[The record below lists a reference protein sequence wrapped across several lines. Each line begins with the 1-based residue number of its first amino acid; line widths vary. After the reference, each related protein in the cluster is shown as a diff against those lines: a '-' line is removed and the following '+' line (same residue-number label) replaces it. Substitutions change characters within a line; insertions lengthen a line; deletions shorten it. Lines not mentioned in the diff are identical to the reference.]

1 VSSSTGSPSS
11 SDSHP
16 PQREAQPEEGP
27 GTDPLITIDVI
38 KGRSEA
44 ELRTLLDTVHAAMV
58 EAFGVP
64 ESDRYQILT
73 EHEPHQLVARDTG
86 LGLTR
91 TEDLVILRF
100 ISRARPEAAKQR
112 LYQLLATG
120 LESACGLSPN
130 DLIVSITENGAAD
143 WSFGGGVAQF
153 LTGALPEPD

>member
-1 VSSSTGSPSS
+1 MSSSTGSPSS

-44 ELRTLLDTVHAAMV
+44 ELRTLLDPVHAAMV

-64 ESDRYQILT
+64 DSDRYQILT

>member
-1 VSSSTGSPSS
+1 MPSSTGSPSS
-11 SDSHP
+11 SDPHP

-44 ELRTLLDTVHAAMV
+44 ELRTLLDTVHEAMV

-64 ESDRYQILT
+64 DSDRYQILT
-73 EHEPHQLVARDTG
+73 EHGPHQLVARDTG
-86 LGLTR
+86 LGLAR
-91 TEDLVILRF
+91 TEDLVVLRF

-120 LESACGLSPN
+120 LESACGLSPD

>member
-1 VSSSTGSPSS
+1 M
-11 SDSHP
+11 
-16 PQREAQPEEGP
+16 
-27 GTDPLITIDVI
+27 PLITIDVI
-38 KGRSEA
+38 TGRSRE
-44 ELRTLLDTVHAAMV
+44 ELRTLLDTVHGAMV

-64 ESDRYQILT
+64 DSDRYQILT

-112 LYQLLATG
+112 LYQLLAAG
-120 LESACGLSPN
+120 LESACGLSPD
-130 DLIVSITENGAAD
+130 DLIVSITENGGAD